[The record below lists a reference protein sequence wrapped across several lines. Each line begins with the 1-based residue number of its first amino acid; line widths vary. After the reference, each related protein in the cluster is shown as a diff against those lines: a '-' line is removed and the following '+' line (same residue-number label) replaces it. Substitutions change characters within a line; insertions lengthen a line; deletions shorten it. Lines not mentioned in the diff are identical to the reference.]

1 MYMLWFNFICF
12 KLIIMH
18 YHSQKLKEMQNFLN
32 PRIKP
37 NHNIAFLL
45 SLSLDNRNSYAC
57 SQESPDQCGF
67 GTCQYFKVS
76 NGKVFAYS

>member
-37 NHNIAFLL
+37 NHNNY
-45 SLSLDNRNSYAC
+45 S
-57 SQESPDQCGF
+57 
-67 GTCQYFKVS
+67 
-76 NGKVFAYS
+76 VFVVIISR